1 MKAAKPLWFAASFF
15 APTPLLPVSTPF
27 SGLVWENGAGV
38 FLPFFKN
45 ASVNFGDG
53 ESESNTSFTTIS
65 GLFGRF
71 DFRIFTLTG
80 LDPNQP
86 YEYEFKL
93 L

>member
-1 MKAAKPLWFAASFF
+1 VVGGEFLRPDTTFTGFNALF
-15 APTPLLPVSTPF
+15 
-27 SGLVWENGAGV
+27 GLVWENGAGV

-86 YEYEFKL
+86 YEYEFRL